1 MENIVSKLK
10 NNWILF
16 IIILQPVLDIVS
28 YFQMKYIGNS
38 YSWIIRVALVAIV
51 VFISFVA
58 SKDKKKF
65 ILKISPFAL
74 FFIIH
79 MANLYRIHKISIIED
94 TKYFI
99 LVFQM
104 PILCIALVDYIK
116 NTDYD
121 LNKIKLG
128 ICWSFT
134 IFVISILVA
143 YITKT
148 YQYTYAEGIGITG
161 WFSSANTA
169 SMILCALTPWV
180 IYMASNS
187 KKVLVYLITCMTGA
201 IILFTN
207 ATRSCYFTL
216 LGSLCVMIFALLVSK
231 KETKK
236 ILKII
241 ITIVFLILSVIF
253 YKFSS
258 TNDRRIIANNVTR
271 EYSKDIENVVIA
283 SKPKD
288 IETEVNPTETE
299 IDIDINNI
307 DINNYEMCVKILKTS
322 YIYENIM
329 EIQGERPVYEEMKP
343 YLSATALSDNRLC
356 KVINAKIE
364 YKNSDI
370 LTKILGIGYSRIS
383 VNSLDLENDLRAIF
397 FYYGYLGFA
406 IYIMFLTYFIIKG
419 AIVFFKDKSIIH
431 DKECIALFFL
441 LVLLV
446 LGGEHSGA
454 FLRKSNANIYLTLY
468 LVILYF
474 NLNNYC
480 KKNEIQ
486 KKN

>member
-1 MENIVSKLK
+1 MEQISLKAK

-16 IIILQPVLDIVS
+16 IIVLQPILDIVS
-28 YFQMKYIGNS
+28 YFQSKYLGNS
-38 YSWIIRVALVAIV
+38 YSWIFRVALVAIV
-51 VFISFVA
+51 VCISFIA

-65 ILKISPFAL
+65 VLKILPFVL
-74 FFIIH
+74 FFVIH

-116 NTDYD
+116 STDYD
-121 LNKIKLG
+121 LNKLKLG
-128 ICWSFT
+128 ICWSFA
-134 IFVISILVA
+134 ILAASILVA
-143 YITKT
+143 YVTKT

-169 SMILCALTPWV
+169 SMILCAVTPWV

-187 KKVLVYLITCMTGA
+187 KKVFVYLITCIVCV

-216 LGSLCVMIFALLVSK
+216 LGSLGVMIFALLVSK

-241 ITIVFLILSVIF
+241 ITILFLVLSVIF

-288 IETEVNPTETE
+288 SEAEGNTTE
-299 IDIDINNI
+299 IEVDIDNI
-307 DINNYEMCVKILKTS
+307 DINDYEMCVKILKTS
-322 YIYENIM
+322 YIYEDIM
-329 EIQGERPVYEEMKP
+329 KIQGERPVYEEMKA
-343 YLSATALSDNRLC
+343 YLSAEALSDNRLC

-364 YKNSDI
+364 YKNSDL
-370 LTKILGIGYSRIS
+370 LTKILGIGYSRIAA
-383 VNSLDLENDLRAIF
+383 NSLDLENDLKAIF

-406 IYIMFLTYFIIKG
+406 IYIMFLIYFIIKG
-419 AIVFFKDKSIIH
+419 AIVFFKDKSIIQ
-431 DKECIALFFL
+431 DKECIILFFL

-446 LGGEHSGA
+446 FGGEHSGA
-454 FLRKSNANIYLTLY
+454 FLRKSNANIYLSLY
-468 LVILYF
+468 LTILS
-474 NLNNYC
+474 LDLKRYC
-480 KKNEIQ
+480 KKSPIE